1 MQVDAMVYVY
11 LIESVHQR
19 QQHYVGFTENMK
31 QRLADHNDGKS
42 PHTRKFKPWNLVAY
56 LGFADEQTARA
67 FEKYLKSGSGKAFL
81 NKHFIRKT
89 KGAYD
94 VLPAQ
99 HV

>member
-1 MQVDAMVYVY
+1 MQVGGMVYVY

-19 QQHYVGFTENMK
+19 KQHYVGFTENLK
-31 QRLADHNDGKS
+31 QRLTDHNDGKS
-42 PHTRKFKPWNLVAY
+42 PHTLKFRPWHLVAY
-56 LGFADEQTARA
+56 FGFAEEQTARD

-89 KGAYD
+89 SPPYD

-99 HV
+99 DV